1 MSVRSENERKKYWKN
16 ARLNYAAV
24 QVTSLA
30 SSVAGIAAALL
41 GLIPT
46 LAIEKWEVGLVAA
59 ISPALVAASRQ
70 LGFQ

>member
-1 MSVRSENERKKYWKN
+1 M
-16 ARLNYAAV
+16 
-24 QVTSLA
+24 LA